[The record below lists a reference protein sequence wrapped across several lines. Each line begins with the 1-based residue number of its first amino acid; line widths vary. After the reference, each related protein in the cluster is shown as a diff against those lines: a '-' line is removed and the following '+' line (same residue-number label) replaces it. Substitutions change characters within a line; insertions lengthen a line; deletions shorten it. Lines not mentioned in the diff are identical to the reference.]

1 MSPAAKRDSVRW
13 IVVGGSLL
21 LALLFSVLGGQALH
35 ERDTL
40 WQLQMTRQGEL
51 QRLAQQG
58 SQDSLQEQAQTLAD
72 AMAADAWVVELVRQ
86 AQVLAAEGKDA
97 DDASRGYIRS
107 QLYTRLVP
115 RWRRL
120 QSGHPFLLYVH
131 LAPGAEVLLRVH
143 EPKVFGDRQGA
154 GRPMLRDALDDGRS
168 RSGLSLQPDHLG
180 MRAVAP
186 LQVERGDGMATVGAI
201 EVGLGVLDD
210 LRRLDQELGAG
221 VALLVRHNLL
231 ASPDGGESLRGLPT
245 RARRWHLMDASRPE
259 VRRWQEQQLLPDPDS
274 GTTLKLIADRG
285 QTYLLN
291 QIVLPAYPQLQ
302 DAGPGRAEAL
312 ALVWRDVSEL
322 YVRHQE
328 EKQWL
333 VGKWLLAWLGAEAL
347 LLLLLFATRNG
358 TRALMQ
364 RHQQALLGKHQ
375 QSEQAR
381 QLLTV
386 ITQAQ
391 AAYIDAQNQY
401 QVFDGL
407 LRRIL
412 ELSASPFGF
421 IGEVLSDADDAP
433 YLCTYAVCDLA
444 RPTADAQDAP
454 PDTTLR
460 DPDSLFGRVL
470 LSGQPLLLDPVPP
483 GLSSGLSTPH
493 QPLQAAA
500 GLPIFSRG
508 QLIGLLGLANR
519 AEGYPHELLEQ
530 LHPLL
535 ATLGQL
541 IEALRRDRQREHQQW
556 RLQRQQDAL
565 RALNEIA
572 ALPQHKSQEQLRQ
585 ALQLGARFYQLPLAI
600 ISQIDGEEYRVQVQV
615 SPHGSLQDGQSFVLG
630 DTYCSLT
637 LQSDEVL
644 AIEHMAQSPHAGHPC
659 YQQFA
664 LETYIGIAIWV
675 GGRRFGT
682 LNFSAA
688 HVREHPS
695 TRPTA
700 SSSACSPA
708 GSAPPSNA
716 SARPKPARPCW
727 SA

>member
-1 MSPAAKRDSVRW
+1 M
-13 IVVGGSLL
+13 
-21 LALLFSVLGGQALH
+21 
-35 ERDTL
+35 
-40 WQLQMTRQGEL
+40 
-51 QRLAQQG
+51 
-58 SQDSLQEQAQTLAD
+58 
-72 AMAADAWVVELVRQ
+72 
-86 AQVLAAEGKDA
+86 
-97 DDASRGYIRS
+97 
-107 QLYTRLVP
+107 
-115 RWRRL
+115 
-120 QSGHPFLLYVH
+120 
-131 LAPGAEVLLRVH
+131 
-143 EPKVFGDRQGA
+143 
-154 GRPMLRDALDDGRS
+154 
-168 RSGLSLQPDHLG
+168 
-180 MRAVAP
+180 
-186 LQVERGDGMATVGAI
+186 
-201 EVGLGVLDD
+201 
-210 LRRLDQELGAG
+210 
-221 VALLVRHNLL
+221 
-231 ASPDGGESLRGLPT
+231 
-245 RARRWHLMDASRPE
+245 
-259 VRRWQEQQLLPDPDS
+259 
-274 GTTLKLIADRG
+274 
-285 QTYLLN
+285 
-291 QIVLPAYPQLQ
+291 
-302 DAGPGRAEAL
+302 
-312 ALVWRDVSEL
+312 
-322 YVRHQE
+322 
-328 EKQWL
+328 
-333 VGKWLLAWLGAEAL
+333 
-347 LLLLLFATRNG
+347 
-358 TRALMQ
+358 
-364 RHQQALLGKHQ
+364 
-375 QSEQAR
+375 
-381 QLLTV
+381 
-386 ITQAQ
+386 
-391 AAYIDAQNQY
+391 
-401 QVFDGL
+401 
-407 LRRIL
+407 
-412 ELSASPFGF
+412 
-421 IGEVLSDADDAP
+421 
-433 YLCTYAVCDLA
+433 
-444 RPTADAQDAP
+444 
-454 PDTTLR
+454 
-460 DPDSLFGRVL
+460 
-470 LSGQPLLLDPVPP
+470 PP

-716 SARPKPARPCW
+716 SARPRPARPCW